1 VDARKIC
8 EKLPTILTKTGYT
21 HEFLFVV
28 TNLSGLGVL
37 PAPEIVMECIRTGMS
52 TKQRYVREETS
63 YLVSHFI
70 SLADSNTQKP
80 ILNEL
85 LNWSWEM
92 VQSNNEYNHRHGL
105 VNISKLTG
113 KYDSVSE
120 AIIDNGLLRNINL
133 NVCMDRVIF
142 RLFYF
147 RIIKEVVRYCRQ

>member
-37 PAPEIVMECIRTGMS
+37 PAPEIVM
-52 TKQRYVREETS
+52 ETS